1 MAWEVPLFM
10 PAGLVAAADLSAKQ
24 FFCVKKNAVDNQIA
38 LCNVD
43 GEVFLGVLQ
52 GKPTSGIAANLM
64 MSGITKV
71 ECGEALVAGDYW
83 GTDVNGAAKKV
94 EATNTGADV
103 GDFAMGQVLEGAGS
117 GELATVTV
125 GLQTFKVESV

>member
-10 PAGLVAAADLSAKQ
+10 PAGLVAATDLSAKQ
-24 FFCVKKNAVDNQIA
+24 FYCVKADTTNNQAA
-38 LCNVD
+38 LCSVD
-43 GEVFLGVLQ
+43 GEVFLGILQ
-52 GKPTSGIAANLM
+52 GKPTAGIAAGIM
-64 MSGITKV
+64 MSGISKV
-71 ECGEALVAGDYW
+71 IAGEALVAGDNW
-83 GTDVNGAAKKV
+83 GVDVNGKAKKV

-103 GDFAMGQVLEGAGS
+103 GDFVMGQVLEGAGA